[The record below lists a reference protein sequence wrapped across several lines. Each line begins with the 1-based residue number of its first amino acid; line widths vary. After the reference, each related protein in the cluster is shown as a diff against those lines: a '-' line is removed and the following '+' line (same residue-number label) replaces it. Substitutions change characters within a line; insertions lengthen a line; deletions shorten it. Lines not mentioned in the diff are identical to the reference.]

1 MAATVVVIA
10 CVAVTVKTLRL
21 AVIPLPVRVPTK
33 LANNTAQIK
42 VYLLL
47 LTVSDGK
54 VVWNAEVF
62 AGTLGE
68 GRVDDCKSLTVVD
81 LLKLQ

>member
-1 MAATVVVIA
+1 MAATVVVKA
-10 CVAVTVKTLRL
+10 CVAVTVKMLRS
-21 AVIPLPVRVPTK
+21 AVTPVAVRIPTK

-68 GRVDDCKSLTVVD
+68 VTLDDCKSLAVVD
-81 LLKLQ
+81 SLKLQ